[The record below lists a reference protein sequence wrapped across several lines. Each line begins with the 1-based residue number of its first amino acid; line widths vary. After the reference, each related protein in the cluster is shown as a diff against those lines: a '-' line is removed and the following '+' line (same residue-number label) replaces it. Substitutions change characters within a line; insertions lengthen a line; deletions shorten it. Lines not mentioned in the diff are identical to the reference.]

1 MSIDFKKKKNHNI
14 FIQTALAASTDYL
27 GSFLAKKEL
36 HQTME
41 VCIIEVLTRQCPIPE
56 FFPCSLW
63 LPLLLVPRNCCLFL
77 MCKLVNLFLHC
88 LCCDLGI
95 SYNKI
100 PLHIFQFR
108 ASERR
113 RLAKYPTDWQKLNF
127 SVWSV

>member
-1 MSIDFKKKKNHNI
+1 MSIDLKKNHNI

-41 VCIIEVLTRQCPIPE
+41 VCIIEVQDSVPFQS

-88 LCCDLGI
+88 LCYDLGI

-113 RLAKYPTDWQKLNF
+113 RLAKYPTDWQKLSF